1 MGGATVLQSGPVR
14 TGVGG
19 GGGGVNGC
27 ERVRVGVGACIYMFE
42 RACMRAD
49 VCVCVCRCVGV

>member
-14 TGVGG
+14 T
-19 GGGGVNGC
+19 
-27 ERVRVGVGACIYMFE
+27 GVGACIYMFE